1 MLQSCSTNLKKLP
14 QTLSPLAKHGGPTP
28 KKADDG
34 WQINRR
40 VDGHWE
46 NPETEIALFVT

>member
-1 MLQSCSTNLKKLP
+1 LANLKKLP
-14 QTLSPLAKHGGPTP
+14 QTLSPLAKYGSPTP

-34 WQINRR
+34 GLKKQRN